1 MTSSPFSPR
10 SPLAHSIAE
19 VFTASLVILAVVVA
33 VVVALVTYAIVRY
46 RARPGES
53 GEPSQ
58 RPPPRWPEYAW
69 TAGPV
74 LVVVVLFALMVVGVR
89 GSDPPAA
96 GRAPDV
102 VIVGHQWWWEYR
114 YPAEGIV
121 TANELHLPAGR
132 RLLARLESAD
142 VIHDFWVP
150 QLGRKMDIT
159 PGYPTRLWL
168 EADAPGV
175 YLGTCSEYCG
185 TEHAWMRIRVV
196 AEDDAHWR
204 AWVAAQ
210 RAAPHAPVA
219 AAQAGAR
226 LFEQRSC
233 SACHAYGGAGARIA
247 PDLTHLPSRAT
258 LAAGAVENGRDA
270 LARWLADPQ
279 AMKPGTLMPNLH
291 LGDQEIRDLVEF
303 LWRP

>member
-204 AWVAAQ
+204 AWLASQ

-219 AAQAGAR
+219 AAPLTAATGTPR
-226 LFEQRSC
+226 GFGSRRRRGGG
-233 SACHAYGGAGARIA
+233 SA
-247 PDLTHLPSRAT
+247 
-258 LAAGAVENGRDA
+258 
-270 LARWLADPQ
+270 
-279 AMKPGTLMPNLH
+279 
-291 LGDQEIRDLVEF
+291 
-303 LWRP
+303 